1 MKNVE
6 ICTIG
11 DNIVKYYA
19 KIEHNM
25 AKGDE
30 VELLVDYKG
39 VYESIRERKGYGA
52 ANLRGETKSDGDM
65 ATKLQRNFEERQA
78 IVQMVETLEP
88 LELYYNLEFLVSR
101 IVPTITGLADVCFTP
116 TPATPPPTPRQLI
129 ARRRLHWL
137 YSLYV
142 KRIDAIEGFGFRYE
156 TDDSGMKSA
165 SKDSE
170 FGQDVVEKM
179 RGKCKQWSEDLCWDL
194 LKSTTPLPN
203 VSDKQLSAV
212 FHDETVEEVLF
223 RIRDQVERPMDVNL
237 WCPIARNLMSALC
250 KVAFNQERS
259 GSKICPEA
267 LATDFIDCATKA
279 AGSIQRAIASKSFED
294 LSFLSGSEG
303 SVSVR
308 GTSEN
313 MAVLEAG
320 SALSNSFVPK
330 GITSALLD
338 LQAYND
344 MVGLGLESQVGTS
357 ELERNCNDPVVI
369 VKSALGQSC
378 SDGNPIPRGVKFVKN
393 MNGDIS
399 DNWYLV
405 WQNIYLVNQLY
416 MALLRKAGILAEG
429 EACGF
434 LKRLCRAVHVDITKA
449 RIAVDSGFRTD
460 LPQPQITF
468 VSPVACA
475 PQSKRRSKKKTRKG
489 TKAVPFKMAR
499 KAKRPKKSGAPRAK
513 PIRMTK
519 QLFDGII
526 WKALVGLGWTVVY
539 GNRPTDSYFLPT
551 GVQRG
556 PGFKSRIDF
565 FDSTTQVLN
574 CLSTYPQ
581 WKDKEEVKSC
591 LKLYHGCVAFLSKNK
606 LKGELKIDWL
616 IEQVGH

>member
-19 KIEHNM
+19 KIDHNM

-52 ANLRGETKSDGDM
+52 ANLRGKTKSDGDM

-101 IVPTITGLADVCFTP
+101 IVPTISGLADVCYTP
-116 TPATPPPTPRQLI
+116 TPTTPRPTPRQLI

-156 TDDSGMKSA
+156 TDDNVMKSA
-165 SKDSE
+165 SKYSD
-170 FGQDVVEKM
+170 FGQPVVEKM
-179 RGKCKQWSEDLCWDL
+179 REKCKLWSEDLCWNV

-212 FHDETVEEVLF
+212 LDDETVEEVLF
-223 RIRDQVERPMDVNL
+223 WIRDHVERPMDVNI

-259 GSKICPEA
+259 GSKIYPET

-279 AGSIQRAIASKSFED
+279 AGSIQRAIASKSFGD

-308 GTSEN
+308 GTPEN

-320 SALSNSFVPK
+320 TALSNSFVPK

-344 MVGLGLESQVGTS
+344 IVGLGLESQLDTS
-357 ELERNCNDPVVI
+357 ELERTCNDPVVI

-378 SDGNPIPRGVKFVKN
+378 CDGIPRRVNFVKN
-393 MNGDIS
+393 MKCDIS
-399 DNWYLV
+399 DRWYLV

-416 MALLRKAGILAEG
+416 MALLRKARILAEG

-434 LKRLCRAVHVDITKA
+434 LKRLCRALHVDITEA
-449 RIAVDSGFRTD
+449 RIAVDTGIRTD
-460 LPQPQITF
+460 LPLPLTSF

-475 PQSKRRSKKKTRKG
+475 PQSKRRSKKKSRKG

-499 KAKRPKKSGAPRAK
+499 KAKKPKKSGAPRAK

-519 QLFDGII
+519 KLFDGII
-526 WKALVGLGWTVVY
+526 WKALEGLGWTVVY
-539 GNRPTDSYFLPT
+539 GNRPTDSYYLPP

-565 FDSTTQVLN
+565 FDSTTQILN

-581 WKDKEEVKSC
+581 WKDKEEVKNC

-616 IEQVGH
+616 IEQIGH